1 MAILSKFF
9 GIFPKSLRETKSISC
24 ISTTAML
31 IALNIAIKLF
41 TIPVTE
47 NLKIS
52 FSFLALAAIGMLYG
66 PVVGAVAGFITDILG
81 FFLVNRTGAAFD
93 IRFTLVEV
101 MAGFLYGLFLYGL
114 KPGKIFFN
122 PDGEKLPLSKRLKA
136 DGWFLTRV
144 ILGKSA
150 VVVICN
156 LLMTSYFIYVNLN
169 KSETFWVYAT
179 GRVIKNLI
187 QLPLDIV
194 LLLIVLPIIYYAFA
208 KSSIKISNS
217 FKQDQPKTVKKK
229 KGYVLVGSLSFLVI
243 ASLFTY
249 SYKLNQDIN
258 KTNEKLSSMT
268 EKVSQLE
275 SIIETNGLE
284 LPYEKDK
291 K

>member
-1 MAILSKFF
+1 
-9 GIFPKSLRETKSISC
+9 
-24 ISTTAML
+24 
-31 IALNIAIKLF
+31 
-41 TIPVTE
+41 
-47 NLKIS
+47 
-52 FSFLALAAIGMLYG
+52 
-66 PVVGAVAGFITDILG
+66 
-81 FFLVNRTGAAFD
+81 
-93 IRFTLVEV
+93 
-101 MAGFLYGLFLYGL
+101 MAGFNTCY
-114 KPGKIFFN
+114 
-122 PDGEKLPLSKRLKA
+122 
-136 DGWFLTRV
+136 
-144 ILGKSA
+144 LGKSA